1 MLINGKIKKD
11 SYIHTGFNG
20 EGTFIMTTYEPQVFS
35 NCNSFDHA
43 TISLSRKEARKLAN
57 ELLRYADGAV
67 KEE

>member
-20 EGTFIMTTYEPQVFS
+20 EGTFIMTTYAAQVFDP
-35 NCNSFDHA
+35 NSFDHA
-43 TISLSRKEARKLAN
+43 TISLSRKEARKLAA
-57 ELLRYADGAV
+57 ELLRYADGAK